1 MRAIHVTAYGGPEVL
16 QEVELERPEPMAGE
30 IRIDVEAIGVNYA
43 DIKRRSGA
51 SRNAQSPP
59 YVPGIEAA
67 GTIDAVGDG
76 VEFAVG
82 DRVTATVS
90 EGAYATSLV
99 TDTKGVYPIP
109 DSLSFEAAAGVPVQF
124 ITAYNCLHGWG
135 GLEAGERV
143 LIHAAAGGV
152 GSAAV
157 QLAARAGAEVFATA
171 STEAKR
177 QLASDLGADHTIDYT
192 SVDVAEAIDA
202 ATDGAGV
209 DLVLDGVGGEAFD
222 SSVDALAPFGRI
234 VTIGSASGEEGAPD
248 PSLLRRKNASVI
260 GYHLGWTRE
269 LDPSRIEPA
278 PSTVL
283 ELLAA
288 GEVELHVSETFSLSD
303 AAAAHEFV
311 ESRESTGKVLLRP

>member
-152 GSAAV
+152 GSLAV
-157 QLAARAGAEVFATA
+157 QLAAAAGAEVFATA
-171 STEAKR
+171 STDAKLD
-177 QLASDLGADHTIDYT
+177 LARELGADHAIDYAET
-192 SVDVAEAIDA
+192 DVAA
-202 ATDGAGV
+202 AVSERTDDEGV
-209 DLVLDGVGGEAFD
+209 DLVLDGVGGDAFAA
-222 SSVDALAPFGRI
+222 SVEALAPVGRI
-234 VTIGSASGEEGAPD
+234 VTFGMASGSIPTVATPR
-248 PSLLRRKNASVI
+248 LLFENRSVV
-260 GYHLGWTRE
+260 GYHLEHALEHVPDRVETAIPDL
-269 LDPSRIEPA
+269 LDHL
-278 PSTVL
+278 T
-283 ELLAA
+283 A
-288 GEVELHVSETFSLSD
+288 GRVDPVIGGTFDLTD
-303 AAAAHEFV
+303 ARAAHDAL
-311 ESRESTGKVLLRP
+311 ESRETVGKVVLEP